1 MEPLDLIATARDL
14 AGTPGGP
21 LPRQTNLRRA
31 VSTTY
36 YALFHCLANNCADM
50 LVGADA
56 SNRDEPAWEQTYRA
70 LQHGTAARRCDSQG
84 IARFPGEIKFLAAKF
99 VDMKTK
105 RESADYAAES
115 DLTPAEV
122 IADINDSEAAI
133 SRFRQAT
140 ARDRRGFAVY
150 VLLPWRTA

>member
-50 LVGADA
+50 LAGEAG
-56 SNRDEPAWEQTYRA
+56 SNRDELAWEQTYRA
-70 LQHGTAARRCDSQG
+70 LEHGTAARRCNNRAVQ
-84 IARFPGEIKFLAAKF
+84 RFPDELRIFAAKF
-99 VDMKTK
+99 VELRDK
-105 RESADYAAES
+105 RERADYTAELDLAPADVIRDINAAE
-115 DLTPAEV
+115 T
-122 IADINDSEAAI
+122 AI
-133 SRFRQAT
+133 SRFRQAP

>member
-14 AGTPGGP
+14 AGIPGGP

-50 LVGADA
+50 LAGADA
-56 SNRDEPAWEQTYRA
+56 SNRDELAWEQTYRA

-133 SRFRQAT
+133 SQFRQAP